1 MTLQPLVNALTY
13 QGHFHYRR
21 ILFLR
26 ILLSF
31 VISQDGPKV
40 EVCCPTEDC
49 LGNEIPL
56 RYLISSDTFTYIYID
71 CWVPIQASHNS
82 SNVEYPPC
90 TDFNCTV
97 ADRLDIILPLFWY
110 LHHFL
115 NVL

>member
-1 MTLQPLVNALTY
+1 MNQKLKFVAQPKTVSVTRY
-13 QGHFHYRR
+13 H
-21 ILFLR
+21 
-26 ILLSF
+26 F
-31 VISQDGPKV
+31 VILS
-40 EVCCPTEDC
+40 
-49 LGNEIPL
+49 PL
-56 RYLISSDTFTYIYID
+56 TPLYIYID

-97 ADRLDIILPLFWY
+97 ADRLDIILLLFWY